1 MFSPHIIS
9 CLAVFT
15 PLLLAA
21 GPDAADRTSVPRPA
35 QTQPA
40 AAQPKPTTAQAKP
53 AVAQPKP
60 AVALA
65 KPIIAHAKPAVAH
78 AKPTVALAPPAT
90 TQATPAATHT
100 TPAAARIEL
109 GKCDTQA
116 TYNLPAQRFDET
128 AQAIAHAT
136 GCFIRYT
143 DQRLMSVPVQAVRG
157 KLTRRQALRVALR
170 GTSLRIVRE
179 TPNLMEVKLAS
190 AQ

>member
-1 MFSPHIIS
+1 MFTPRIIS
-9 CLAVFT
+9 CLAICT

-21 GPDAADRTSVPRPA
+21 GPAASNRTSAPRPA
-35 QTQPA
+35 QDKPA
-40 AAQPKPTTAQAKP
+40 TAQARPAAAQAKSVAAQAKPIAAQPKPVVAQAKP
-53 AVAQPKP
+53 AVAQ
-60 AVALA
+60 
-65 KPIIAHAKPAVAH
+65 
-78 AKPTVALAPPAT
+78 
-90 TQATPAATHT
+90 T

-109 GKCDTQA
+109 GKCDIQA

-143 DQRLMSVPVQAVRG
+143 DQRLMNVPVQPVRG
-157 KLTRRQALRVALR
+157 RLTRRQALRVALR

-179 TPNLMEVKLAS
+179 TPNLMEVKLAA